1 MIQFM
6 RGTKSQLTSNSSIIA
21 AGQPVFEI
29 DTGQLKIGNGSSV
42 FSALPYVGVSSS
54 GPTITTQGSAKYLQ
68 LADNIIQVSGEFYV
82 DLSGQS
88 FSPEWSSSTI
98 YKTHYIIYD
107 ASSTLNQ
114 HLSSLGLSVK
124 SKIFN
129 SFAQHWAYTS
139 DIVSF
144 SQAISLSVSSGQLS
158 CTLIVFWLP
167 TDRDPP
173 TLTTCKVMYSYIM
186 YD

>member
-1 MIQFM
+1 MIQFL
-6 RGTKSQLTSNSSIIA
+6 RGSKSQLESSSTIIA
-21 AGQPVFEI
+21 AGQPVFES
-29 DTGQLKIGNGSSV
+29 DTGQLKIGDGSSV
-42 FSALPYVGVSSS
+42 FSALPYVGASSS
-54 GPTITTQGSAKYLQ
+54 SPTITTQGSAKYLQ

-88 FSPEWSSSTI
+88 FSPEWSSSTL

-107 ASSTLNQ
+107 ASSELNQ

-167 TDRDPP
+167 VDRDPP
-173 TLTTCKVMYSYIM
+173 TLTSCRVMYSYIM